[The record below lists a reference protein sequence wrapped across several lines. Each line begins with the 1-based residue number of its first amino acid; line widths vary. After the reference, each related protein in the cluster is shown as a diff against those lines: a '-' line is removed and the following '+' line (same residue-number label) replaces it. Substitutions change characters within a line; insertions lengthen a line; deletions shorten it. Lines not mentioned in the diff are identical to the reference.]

1 MADKRR
7 VPKAKPRVPSDM
19 SPDHVPERSPL
30 VEITRTDALLWL
42 NDRVGA
48 IVSIGLEVGSGGP
61 GAAALLIGDAELR
74 HWSDRETS
82 EYVAAQMDDE
92 AAGRYYLGPR
102 TVLNLGSFV
111 EGSHLYRA
119 NGLHLVIDVA
129 AGATLRISGH
139 KADTAQ

>member
-1 MADKRR
+1 
-7 VPKAKPRVPSDM
+7 M
-19 SPDHVPERSPL
+19 SADHVPERSPL

-48 IVSIGLEVGSGGP
+48 IVSITLEVGSGGL
-61 GAAALLIGDAELR
+61 GAAALSIGDAELR

-111 EGSHLYRA
+111 AGSHVYRA
-119 NGLHLVIDVA
+119 NGLHLVIDF
-129 AGATLRISGH
+129 AGGVSLRISGH
-139 KADTAQ
+139 KADKAQ